1 MASPKKGPVRGPPKG
16 FSLTPLYNSAPS
28 GLFVECE
35 ITDRHVA
42 ITAENTK
49 TIYRNHVGTKSAS
62 AYKRM
67 CDILVPLTANAQR
80 IGTEEE
86 RKLLDQSIQL
96 CQRLLIEVTLSEATK
111 LVGRAEYEDALP
123 GSIQA
128 LRFSL
133 EIYGSGRSELIPC
146 YILLAEANLGLSRFK
161 QAEECLCNANWIL
174 IKTRDND
181 KKVKS
186 ILYRGFG
193 RLYAAQGKREEALR
207 QLANDVYYSSLR
219 VGPEHVDTSGGYFY
233 MARVFQDMGKIDC
246 ALSLSDKVV
255 DIWYRHLRDIAIAA
269 AEAEER
275 GDSGTKE
282 LGTLGMP
289 LCVRLLSLS

>member
-1 MASPKKGPVRGPPKG
+1 
-16 FSLTPLYNSAPS
+16 
-28 GLFVECE
+28 
-35 ITDRHVA
+35 
-42 ITAENTK
+42 
-49 TIYRNHVGTKSAS
+49 
-62 AYKRM
+62 M

-111 LVGRAEYEDALP
+111 LVGRGTIRFVDFKRTANSRKAEYEDALP
-123 GSIQA
+123 GAIQA

-146 YILLAEANLGLSRFK
+146 YILLAEANLGTSYFHCCDTSINEISGLSRFK

-193 RLYAAQGKREEALR
+193 RLYAAQGKREDSLR
-207 QLANDVYYSSLR
+207 QLANDVGTGFLYGVVFRCNDACRCIIRLCEWAQS
-219 VGPEHVDTSGGYFY
+219 TSTHL
-233 MARVFQDMGKIDC
+233 A
-246 ALSLSDKVV
+246 
-255 DIWYRHLRDIAIAA
+255 DIFTWPACSRIWEKLIVLFRYLTRYQ
-269 AEAEER
+269 
-275 GDSGTKE
+275 
-282 LGTLGMP
+282 
-289 LCVRLLSLS
+289 V